1 MNHGRLLKLFAEP
14 LLRTVR
20 TTVRNMTDNTL
31 GCIRPGGVVLHLQL
45 GTDICLMKNN
55 AGWSA
60 QSTIWLDN
68 YMDVPIASSRPGA
81 GSAEQRAAKAQ
92 RRQ

>member
-20 TTVRNMTDNTL
+20 TTVRNMTDKTL

-45 GTDICLMKNN
+45 DIEIYLMK
-55 AGWSA
+55 
-60 QSTIWLDN
+60 
-68 YMDVPIASSRPGA
+68 
-81 GSAEQRAAKAQ
+81 
-92 RRQ
+92 